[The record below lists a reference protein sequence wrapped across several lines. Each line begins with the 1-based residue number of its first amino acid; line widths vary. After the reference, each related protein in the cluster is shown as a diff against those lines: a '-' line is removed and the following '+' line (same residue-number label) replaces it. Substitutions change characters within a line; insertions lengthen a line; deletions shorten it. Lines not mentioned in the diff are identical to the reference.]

1 MALLVVNTFLHYEAA
16 KVGIRRVASDPCITS
31 VADIPKSVH
40 RRAAKLLS
48 KRTIDRR
55 TFDSDNSTASTA
67 VSGHSL
73 RSWCTSCD
81 SDVEDT
87 NLCGSSAR
95 SSDGSVENIA
105 VEEPASRT
113 VISLAEACRITADAS
128 SAGQIPL
135 EQFEL
140 LQRECVRLQREN
152 SNLQQ
157 VVAAAAAGDPPARDS
172 CSARTPM
179 PAPSPP
185 STQARG
191 RVRKSRP
198 SNAQCNGCQTT
209 VMVRNIPNCLTR
221 AMFMQLLTDTDFLQL
236 CDFLYLPIDEKT
248 GVNRGYAF
256 VNLANEVTAL
266 RFFQKFEA
274 FNTWSAGSLSLPSSK
289 VCSVNWC
296 VRQGQR
302 ANVQYWRKCVTIA
315 KVPETFRPMMSVN
328 GVLQSFTASR

>member
-1 MALLVVNTFLHYEAA
+1 MALVVVNTFLHYEAA

-40 RRAAKLLS
+40 RSTAKLLS
-48 KRTIDRR
+48 KRTID
-55 TFDSDNSTASTA
+55 SDNSTV
-67 VSGHSL
+67 VSSHSL
-73 RSWCTSCD
+73 SSWCASCD

-87 NLCGSSAR
+87 ILCGSSER

-113 VISLAEACRITADAS
+113 VISLAAACMIKADAS

-140 LQRECVRLQREN
+140 LRRECVRLQREN

-157 VVAAAAAGDPPARDS
+157 VVAAAAAGDPPVGDS

-179 PAPSPP
+179 PTPLPP
-185 STQARG
+185 STRARG
-191 RVRKSRP
+191 RVRGSRP
-198 SNAQCNGCQTT
+198 SSAQSGGGQTT

-221 AMFMQLLTDTDFLQL
+221 AMFMQLLADADFLQL

-256 VNLANEVTAL
+256 VNLADELTAL

-274 FNTWSAGSLSLPSSK
+274 FNTWSAGSLSLPSGK

-296 VRQGQR
+296 IRQGRQ

-315 KVPETFRPMMSVN
+315 KVPETSRPMMWVN
-328 GVLQSFTASR
+328 GVFQSFTASR

>member
-1 MALLVVNTFLHYEAA
+1 VNTFLHYEAA
-16 KVGIRRVASDPCITS
+16 NVGIRRVASDPCITS
-31 VADIPKSVH
+31 VAVIPKSV
-40 RRAAKLLS
+40 RTVELLS
-48 KRTIDRR
+48 KRTID
-55 TFDSDNSTASTA
+55 SDNSTV
-67 VSGHSL
+67 VSCHSL
-73 RSWCTSCD
+73 SSWCTSCD
-81 SDVEDT
+81 SDAEDT

-95 SSDGSVENIA
+95 SSDGIVENIA

-113 VISLAEACRITADAS
+113 VLAAACMITADAS

-140 LQRECVRLQREN
+140 LQRECVRLQLEN

-157 VVAAAAAGDPPARDS
+157 VVAAAAAGDTPARDS
-172 CSARTPM
+172 SSARTPM

-191 RVRKSRP
+191 RVRKSRR

-221 AMFMQLLTDTDFLQL
+221 AMFMQLLADADFLQL

-274 FNTWSAGSLSLPSSK
+274 FNTWSAGSLSLPSAK
-289 VCSVNWC
+289 VCRVNWC

-328 GVLQSFTASR
+328 GVFQSITASQ